1 MAYNLRSRNQKGK
14 CGLLTESEDETFE
27 SEVKRFEHHLSKLN
41 QCTHNST

>member
-27 SEVKRFEHHLSKLN
+27 SEDDGTFFK
-41 QCTHNST
+41 TT